1 MRLTFVCST
10 TYVCYL
16 ELFHFT
22 LLVDDLLSQ
31 PTSNPQ
37 GAIVAS
43 MPAGSFVGALAVTKL
58 ADWMGR
64 KKTIILSGIVWVIGS
79 ILQAAA
85 QVTAQ
90 SFRVDHFE
98 LR

>member
-1 MRLTFVCST
+1 MCSI
-10 TYVCYL
+10 TYVCCVT
-16 ELFHFT
+16 LFLFT
-22 LLVDDLLSQ
+22 LLINDILFQ

-85 QVTAQ
+85 QVNAR
-90 SFRVDHFE
+90 SSCVDHFE

>member
-1 MRLTFVCST
+1 MRLTFVYSI
-10 TYVCYL
+10 TYVYCWTF
-16 ELFHFT
+16 LFIFFIEF
-22 LLVDDLLSQ
+22 LLSQ

-90 SFRVDHFE
+90 SFYDDYFE
-98 LR
+98 LK

>member
-1 MRLTFVCST
+1 
-10 TYVCYL
+10 
-16 ELFHFT
+16 
-22 LLVDDLLSQ
+22 
-31 PTSNPQ
+31 
-37 GAIVAS
+37 

-85 QVTAQ
+85 QVNAR
-90 SFRVDHFE
+90 SSCVDHFE